1 MSGLRQPSLC
11 YNPDLRG
18 RAGGPGR
25 NRHHESQEAAMR
37 AAPEQEK
44 IENKGQFS
52 LLGEKRFAPFFWTQF
67 LGAGNDNLLKFAFT
81 VLITYHTAAFGGGDP
96 KTAAFL
102 ISAVFI
108 APFVLF
114 SATAGQLADKM
125 EKAGLIRLVKNLE
138 IVIMVIA
145 AGGFVM
151 HQVILLYLATFLMGL
166 HSTLFGPVKY
176 AYLPQHLKEHELV
189 GGNGLVEMGTF
200 VSILIGTMV
209 GGVLAALDSG
219 PVMVAACCVAVAIA
233 GRVAAGFIPHSP
245 SSDPG
250 LKVNWNPFTETW
262 NNLKLARGNR
272 TVFLSMLGISWLW
285 FFGATFLT
293 SFSPFAKDV
302 LGGNENVVTLLL
314 AVFSVG
320 IGAGSLLCEKLSG
333 HKVEIGLVPFGSI
346 GMTVFAIDLYFT
358 THAMRPVDLIGV
370 GTFLSH
376 GSSWRVLADLF
387 LLAMFG
393 GFYSVPLYALI
404 QTRCEPAYRARVIA
418 ANNILNAFFMI
429 ASALLAAGLL
439 KAGFTIPQL
448 FLVTAVLNAVVAIYI
463 YTLVPEFL
471 MRFLC
476 WLLVH
481 SIYRLKKE
489 GLENIPDEGA
499 AVITCNHVSFVDA
512 LVVMAVSPRPIRF
525 VMDHNIFRIPVL
537 SFVFRTSRAI
547 PIAPARENPELL
559 EKAYDDIAQALKDGD
574 LVGIFPEGRITDN
587 GEMYPFKNGI
597 KRILER
603 TPVPVVPMALQ
614 GLWGS
619 FFSRKGGPAMSK
631 PFRRGLLSRI
641 CLRVAPELAPQV
653 VTPEGLQTITAELR
667 GDWK

>member
-1 MSGLRQPSLC
+1 MSGQREPSLC
-11 YNPDLRG
+11 YNSPWTGKDAPGVLAA
-18 RAGGPGR
+18 RADTTNIR
-25 NRHHESQEAAMR
+25 DAAMS
-37 AAPEQEK
+37 AAPQ
-44 IENKGQFS
+44 KGQFS
-52 LLGEKRFAPFFWTQF
+52 LLGERRFGPFFWTQF

-81 VLITYHTAAFGGGDP
+81 ILVTYHAAAYGGGDP
-96 KTAAFL
+96 KIAAFL
-102 ISAVFI
+102 IGAVFI

-114 SATAGQLADKM
+114 SATAGQLADKL

-138 IVIMVIA
+138 IVIMLIA
-145 AGGFVM
+145 AGGFVL
-151 HQVILLYLATFLMGL
+151 HRVELLYTATFLMGL

-176 AYLPQHLKEHELV
+176 AYLPQHLKENELV

-209 GGVLAALDSG
+209 GGVLASIEGSG
-219 PVMVAACCVAVAIA
+219 PVYVAVFCVAVAVCGRIA
-233 GRVAAGFIPHSP
+233 ASLIPDSP
-245 SSDPG
+245 ASDPA

-262 NNLKLARGNR
+262 ANLKLARANR
-272 TVFLSMLGISWLW
+272 TVFLSMMGISWLW

-302 LGGNENVVTLLL
+302 LSGNENVVTLLL
-314 AVFSVG
+314 GVFSVG

-346 GMTVFAIDLYFT
+346 GMTVFAVDMYFAT
-358 THAMRPVDLIGV
+358 RGMQPGALLGVGEFLTHAV
-370 GTFLSH
+370 H
-376 GSSWRVLADLF
+376 WRVLADLF

-429 ASALLAAGLL
+429 ASSVIAGVVLSH
-439 KAGFTIPQL
+439 GFSIPQL
-448 FLVTAVLNAVVAIYI
+448 FLLTALLNAVVAIYI
-463 YTLVPEFL
+463 YSLVPEFL
-471 MRFLC
+471 MRFIC

-481 SIYRLKKE
+481 SIYRLRKE
-489 GLENIPDEGA
+489 GIENIPDEGA
-499 AVITCNHVSFVDA
+499 AVVTCNHVSFVDA

-525 VMDHNIFRIPVL
+525 VMDHHIFKIPVM

-547 PIAPARENPELL
+547 PIAPAKEDAALL

-574 LVGIFPEGRITDN
+574 LVGIFPEGRITDT
-587 GEMYPFKNGI
+587 GELYPFKNGI
-597 KRILER
+597 KRILDR

-619 FFSRKGGPAMSK
+619 FFSRKDGPAMSK
-631 PFRRGLLSRI
+631 PFRRGTFSRI
-641 CLRVAPELAPQV
+641 ALKVAPEMAPQT
-653 VTPEGLQTITAELR
+653 VTPEALQAVTASLR

>member
-1 MSGLRQPSLC
+1 MSNASDNHAQGHSQFGLLAER
-11 YNPDLRG
+11 
-18 RAGGPGR
+18 
-25 NRHHESQEAAMR
+25 
-37 AAPEQEK
+37 
-44 IENKGQFS
+44 
-52 LLGEKRFAPFFWTQF
+52 RFGPFFWTQF

-81 VLITYHTAAFGGGDP
+81 ILITYHAASYGGGDP
-96 KTAAFL
+96 KTAAFW
-102 ISAVFI
+102 IGAIFI

-125 EKAGLIRLVKNLE
+125 EKSKLIRFVKSLE
-138 IVIMVIA
+138 IVIMLIA

-151 HQVILLYLATFLMGL
+151 HQVLLLYTATFLMGL

-176 AYLPQHLKEHELV
+176 AYLPQHLQAHELV

-209 GGVLAALDSG
+209 GGVLAGIEGVG
-219 PVMVAACCVAVAIA
+219 PVLVACCCVAVAVA
-233 GRVAAGFIPHSP
+233 GRIAASLIPDSP
-245 SSDPG
+245 ASDPQ
-250 LKVNWNPFTETW
+250 LKVNWNPFSETW
-262 NNLKLARGNR
+262 NNLKLAHGNR

-293 SFSPFAKDV
+293 SFSPFAKTV
-302 LGGNENVVTLLL
+302 LGGDEDVVTLLL

-346 GMTVFAIDLYFT
+346 GMTVFGVDLYFA
-358 THAMRPVDLIGV
+358 THAMHPADLIGV
-370 GTFLSH
+370 GTFLAH
-376 GSSWRVLADLF
+376 GANWRVLADLF

-418 ANNILNAFFMI
+418 ANNILNAAFMI
-429 ASALLAAGLL
+429 VSSLLGGALLS
-439 KAGFTIPQL
+439 AGFSIPQL
-448 FLVTAVLNAVVAIYI
+448 FLVTALLNLVVAVYI

-481 SIYRLKKE
+481 TVYRLKKE
-489 GLENIPDEGA
+489 GLENIPEEGA
-499 AVITCNHVSFVDA
+499 ALLTCNHVSFVDA
-512 LVVMAVSPRPIRF
+512 LVIMAGSPRPIRF

-537 SFVFRTSRAI
+537 SFVFRTGRAI
-547 PIAPARENPELL
+547 PIAPARENQALL
-559 EKAYDDIAQALKDGD
+559 EKAYDDIAQALKGGD
-574 LVGIFPEGRITDN
+574 LVCIFPEGRITDN
-587 GEMYPFKNGI
+587 GDLYPFKNGI
-597 KRILER
+597 RRILER

-619 FFSRKGGPAMSK
+619 FFSRVGGRAMSK
-631 PFRRGLLSRI
+631 PFRRGVLSRI
-641 CLRVAPELAPQV
+641 SLVVAPELAPQT
-653 VTPEGLQTITAELR
+653 VTPEGLQGITAQLR